1 MKKALLI
8 GLVVVLALALVV
20 AVAGC
25 GDKNKDTAKQY
36 MREGDGYYEEAK
48 VTWSDMENRQ
58 TELAGKAM
66 QGDYSA
72 FTGEAGAA
80 LQKEFETAL
89 AGINDK
95 LDEAA
100 ASYKKIT
107 GLEGVE
113 DYKEYASVMIDA
125 VEVRQSMVDAAK
137 ALIVEISE
145 AFAAVAQGKDVD
157 LISMLMGSENMKKVD
172 ELAAEL
178 SRLEKEAEKIKKDKN
193 LI

>member
-8 GLVVVLALALVV
+8 GLVVVLTLALVV

-48 VTWSDMENRQ
+48 VTWSDMENKQ

-66 QGDYSA
+66 QGDFSA

-80 LQKEFETAL
+80 LQKEIETAL
-89 AGINDK
+89 AGINAK

-100 ASYKKIT
+100 ASYEKIT

-137 ALIVEISE
+137 ALIVEMSE

-178 SRLEKEAEKIKKDKN
+178 TKLEKEAEKIKKEKN
-193 LI
+193 LV